1 MIRKSGNRFSEK
13 IMLHQ
18 KDRAPNRFNLKPSRS
33 RKVKFLRRLIASIGA
48 RRIKAVLVEFLGDQT
63 APDLHRKDK

>member
-18 KDRAPNRFNLKPSRS
+18 KDRALNRFNLKPSRS
-33 RKVKFLRRLIASIGA
+33 KFLGKMTWQDLLAISFGSFGNISWQVLSASS
-48 RRIKAVLVEFLGDQT
+48 LG
-63 APDLHRKDK
+63 KIS

>member
-18 KDRAPNRFNLKPSRS
+18 KDRAPNRFNLKPSRFNAC
-33 RKVKFLRRLIASIGA
+33 RA
-48 RRIKAVLVEFLGDQT
+48 RAC
-63 APDLHRKDK
+63 PDLIRDGKRFAEEGTRKAS